1 MECLV
6 YLDYLSLQRFF
17 EFWLILRYFL
27 VFISIM
33 NVIFIVFSRWLLLVQ
48 KIAIDFHEL
57 ILHLAA
63 YIELSCI
70 LIPLVRVGTVS
81 SINSVNFILYF
92 PTLTLSG
99 VFLFVCLFPFSKL
112 PQSIGQTSISGNC
125 GQPWL
130 VPNLK
135 ENVCDP
141 LPLNLIF
148 SVKKY
153 LFYKYKP
160 HQVYKVPL

>member
-1 MECLV
+1 MECLI
-6 YLDYLSLQRFF
+6 YSDQLSLQRFF
-17 EFWLILRYFL
+17 EFWLILQYFL

-48 KIAIDFHEL
+48 KIAIDFHKL
-57 ILHLAA
+57 ISHLTT
-63 YIELSCI
+63 YTELSCI
-70 LIPLVRVGTVS
+70 LILLVPVGTMS
-81 SINSVNFILYF
+81 SINSVNFIFYF
-92 PTLTLSG
+92 PTLRLLG
-99 VFLFVCLFPFSKL
+99 VFLFVCFFPFSKF
-112 PQSIGQTSISGNC
+112 PQSIGQTSVSGTC

-135 ENVCDP
+135 ENVCEP